1 MVDVDGCQTDAVE
14 LKAAAAAYL
23 VNGETESRTC
33 RWTCWRQWG
42 SQRHRWELASGG
54 PGSRESAGAGANEA
68 TGGSCRL
75 ERMRDVDRRA
85 GGVPGMAAAV
95 ENLPRGWDFNAGG
108 ESRGLGRMATLRAR
122 VGSIAG
128 SGGGS
133 GHILGR
139 RSERESAVEPE
150 TKNSH
155 YIMMPFKKLSDSRIL
170 SDKVW
175 ILSSH
180 GYMDS
185 IRSKRTPIEATPPIQ
200 PYGDARLA
208 KAAEAALRV
217 LASVDLREDR

>member
-108 ESRGLGRMATLRAR
+108 ESRGLGRMADVAGESRKYRWQWWRQWAHPWSAQRAR
-122 VGSIAG
+122 IPFVA
-128 SGGGS
+128 SGRPS
-133 GHILGR
+133 KLYMQLSLKVMEDWRKPRGHPLEYWHHVR
-139 RSERESAVEPE
+139 TDKQS
-150 TKNSH
+150 KN
-155 YIMMPFKKLSDSRIL
+155 
-170 SDKVW
+170 
-175 ILSSH
+175 
-180 GYMDS
+180 
-185 IRSKRTPIEATPPIQ
+185 E
-200 PYGDARLA
+200 
-208 KAAEAALRV
+208 
-217 LASVDLREDR
+217 